1 MSIRLQDLQNI
12 SRFLDRATSNGP
24 EAIAW
29 VQAKNAVHAEINRL
43 TSPQSA
49 PPVDNAHVAP
59 GAEQFAAPEAPPA
72 S

>member
-29 VQAKNAVHAEINRL
+29 VQAKNAVQAEINAL
-43 TSPQSA
+43 T
-49 PPVDNAHVAP
+49 
-59 GAEQFAAPEAPPA
+59 AAPSVDTAEPSGPA